1 MTVGTV
7 SARTGIGKGTLF
19 SEYARLSEILKPCTE
34 RLLELYRL
42 APVKGAD
49 ETTWR
54 CDGQNGYVYG
64 FFTQDVA
71 LFRFRGTRKM
81 CVAEEVFGEGDH
93 IGVLVRDRFPGYDNS
108 FKGKQQYCFE
118 HLKRDCKELL
128 EKEPQNAEYQKF
140 VPAFV
145 SLLREAMQLR
155 GRGLEDGDYYDEAKR
170 IKNEMLKMINAQAKD
185 PGLQKYQDIFRRH
198 PERIFQWAENRS
210 VPAENNMSERGV
222 RRTVIARK
230 VCEGRTQSAT
240 GGDPSRL
247 EKRGE
252 AADALQTMGIS

>member
-1 MTVGTV
+1 MHA
-7 SARTGIGKGTLF
+7 S
-19 SEYARLSEILKPCTE
+19 
-34 RLLELYRL
+34 
-42 APVKGAD
+42 
-49 ETTWR
+49 
-54 CDGQNGYVYG
+54 
-64 FFTQDVA
+64 
-71 LFRFRGTRKM
+71 
-81 CVAEEVFGEGDH
+81 
-93 IGVLVRDRFPGYDNS
+93 
-108 FKGKQQYCFE
+108 
-118 HLKRDCKELL
+118 
-128 EKEPQNAEYQKF
+128 QNAEYQKF

-230 VCEGRTQSAT
+230 VCGCD
-240 GGDPSRL
+240 GPGHLHP
-247 EKRGE
+247 
-252 AADALQTMGIS
+252 